1 MLRKEAELLAEK
13 RKIAREQA
21 YEWTKSSQ
29 LDVRDSDDEKEQ
41 RKARK
46 AARTRVRPEAT
57 GSGDEQEQRKKK
69 RGKLRKNENMP
80 EDEGALFSGDEDGD
94 SKPAAK
100 KVREVFACGRHALI
114 MSCLSD
120 RRKELSEMTMR
131 RKRLARRGRSRCK
144 CSHQCLVS

>member
-1 MLRKEAELLAEK
+1 MKRREEAELAEK

-41 RKARK
+41 RRAKK
-46 AARTRVRPEAT
+46 ARTRPRPDTT

-69 RGKLRKNENMP
+69 RGKLRKPENGA
-80 EDEGALFSGDEDGD
+80 DEEGVLFSGDEDGE

-100 KVREVFACGRHALI
+100 KVRNI
-114 MSCLSD
+114 
-120 RRKELSEMTMR
+120 
-131 RKRLARRGRSRCK
+131 RLWFV
-144 CSHQCLVS
+144 QVIQ